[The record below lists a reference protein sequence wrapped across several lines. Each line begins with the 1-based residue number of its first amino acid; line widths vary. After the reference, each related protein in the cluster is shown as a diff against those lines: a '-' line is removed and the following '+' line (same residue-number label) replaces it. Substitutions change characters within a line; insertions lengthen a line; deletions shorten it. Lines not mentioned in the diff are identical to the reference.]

1 MKAFYTTKEAQV
13 ALGLSHP
20 NIVCGYIT
28 EGFLRAIKVGGQW
41 LIDSESLEKR
51 VDRLKVINKNM
62 GGIK

>member
-13 ALGLSHP
+13 ALGLAHP
-20 NIVCGYIT
+20 NIVCSYIK

-51 VDRLKVINKNM
+51 VDRLKIINKNM
-62 GGIK
+62 KGV